1 MKAYCLPIVLY
12 GLLLSVL
19 AQAQSPEWAPIGA
32 VWHYGWT
39 ITENTT
45 IQYQRLEVTG
55 DTLIQGETFRQI
67 ESLNISVAGDTSYSN
82 VYTFARNDSIF
93 QYSPELDTLG
103 LLFYNG
109 LGIGDSI
116 QITTL
121 DTIFAAIKPSE
132 IFVVDTILPI
142 PVNDTVF
149 QQYGLSSP
157 NGDEF
162 FFVKHIG
169 KFTGYLPPF
178 GPDYCCITPLEVPIL
193 QLRCYDSGNELFP
206 FSSDACDQLTAT
218 REAAHVLP
226 LGLYPNPART
236 ELNIYLPPADL
247 PPDGQLRVLDAQG
260 RELQRWAA
268 PRGDVTHV
276 LPLPANWPPGM
287 YVLQYL
293 SQGQVRS
300 SRQWVKQ

>member
-1 MKAYCLPIVLY
+1 MKGYCLPILC

-55 DTLIQGETFRQI
+55 DTLIQGEVFRQI
-67 ESLNISVAGDTSYSN
+67 ESLNIDVAGDTSYSN
-82 VYTFARNDSIF
+82 LYTFARNDSIF
-93 QYSPELDTLG
+93 QYSPELDTVG

-169 KFTGYLPPF
+169 KYTGYLPPF
-178 GPDYCCITPLEVPIL
+178 GPDYCCITPLEVPVL
-193 QLRCYDSGNELFP
+193 QL
-206 FSSDACDQLTAT
+206 
-218 REAAHVLP
+218 
-226 LGLYPNPART
+226 
-236 ELNIYLPPADL
+236 
-247 PPDGQLRVLDAQG
+247 
-260 RELQRWAA
+260 
-268 PRGDVTHV
+268 
-276 LPLPANWPPGM
+276 
-287 YVLQYL
+287 
-293 SQGQVRS
+293 
-300 SRQWVKQ
+300 